1 MRHFLMD
8 YPLMAKASCCKK
20 LRATPVSHGFSVGQN
35 SPTIRMAL
43 GEQCLQKA
51 VQNGADNKR
60 KHAEKWVLMQ

>member
-1 MRHFLMD
+1 
-8 YPLMAKASCCKK
+8 
-20 LRATPVSHGFSVGQN
+20 
-35 SPTIRMAL
+35 MAL